1 MRIHIPCTALG
12 LAAAAFVPAAHA
24 ETIVTRQIVDQP
36 VETVRTVT
44 TTRTIRPARHHS
56 VVETRRTTVTDRA
69 ALVGARAA
77 VAAAPPPVVPA
88 PAPVYDAA
96 VPVPAVAAPAAVYDD
111 DDDAVVGPA
120 PVPAP
125 VVDAA
130 DVAPPPPVFDQA
142 PVPPGLPVGTV
153 MPAYRYVYQWDR
165 ILVIDPVTG
174 IAVQS
179 LPR

>member
-44 TTRTIRPARHHS
+44 TTRTIRPARRHR
-56 VVETRRTTVTDRA
+56 VVETRRTTVTDHVA
-69 ALVGARAA
+69 PLAAA
-77 VAAAPPPVVPA
+77 VAPPLPA
-88 PAPVYDAA
+88 PAPVYD
-96 VPVPAVAAPAAVYDD
+96 
-111 DDDAVVGPA
+111 
-120 PVPAP
+120 
-125 VVDAA
+125 
-130 DVAPPPPVFDQA
+130 VAPPPLAAPPVYAAPAPVYDVVAPGPAPLPAPVADDTVVAPAAPLVDQA
-142 PVPPGLPVGTV
+142 LAVPPPVVGAV
-153 MPAYRYVYQWDR
+153 VPAYRYVYQPDR
-165 ILVIDPVTG
+165 ILVIDPATG

>member
-24 ETIVTRQIVDQP
+24 ETIVTRQIVNQP

-69 ALVGARAA
+69 ALVGAGAA

-96 VPVPAVAAPAAVYDD
+96 TPVPAVAAPAPVYD

-120 PVPAP
+120 LVPAP
-125 VVDAA
+125 VA
-130 DVAPPPPVFDQA
+130 DVAPPPPVVDQA
-142 PVPPGLPVGTV
+142 LVPPPGVPVGTA